1 MDQRILAPIARILLR
16 YLAGGLV
23 AFGII
28 APEDAQIIHTDPE
41 IVMAVGLAL
50 GAIVE
55 GVYALAKRKGW
66 AT

>member
-1 MDQRILAPIARILLR
+1 MKELLPVLARIGLR

>member
-1 MDQRILAPIARILLR
+1 MKELLPVLARIFLR

-28 APEDAQIIHTDPE
+28 APEDAKIIHTDPE

-55 GVYALAKRKGW
+55 GVYALARRKGW

>member
-1 MDQRILAPIARILLR
+1 MRELLPVLARILLR
-16 YLAGGLV
+16 YLAGALV
-23 AFGII
+23 AFGLI

-50 GAIVE
+50 GALVE
-55 GVYALAKRKGW
+55 GAYALAKRKGW